1 MKPLEGITVLDFSQ
15 FLSGPSASL
24 RLADLG
30 AEVIKIEKTGNG
42 DICRQLYVTNV
53 KIDGES
59 SIFHTINRNK
69 DGISVDLKNDDEY
82 NKLIPL
88 IEKADIIIINFR
100 PGVSKK
106 LKLDYERIKKIN
118 PKISMKFS
126 GYNY

>member
-69 DGISVDLKNDDEY
+69 DGISIDLKNDDEY

-106 LKLDYERIKKIN
+106 LKLDYERIKKRI
-118 PKISMKFS
+118 
-126 GYNY
+126 YC